1 MANDKSPDTTSSTIV
16 PPRMVRLDKSGTD
29 DIECSLHLL
38 PKPLMRE
45 FGHVFNDEYLKF
57 GSDNSGDEVMSDAAD
72 ADSSLRLLAIPT
84 NQRAREDL
92 VAVGDHIEQE
102 KDRLLNVF
110 ISFGQYICDQLRA
123 KGFWAD
129 YIDPCSGLPM
139 ISLNCNK
146 VYSEVDGMECLLN
159 YKAYNAGFCK
169 ILTHPKWGSAV
180 YPATIFAH
188 APTDIVRT
196 VIASLP
202 AGATA

>member
-1 MANDKSPDTTSSTIV
+1 MDRTSS
-16 PPRMVRLDKSGTD
+16 D
-29 DIECSLHLL
+29 DLECSLHYL
-38 PKPLMRE
+38 PKQLLRE

-57 GSDNSGDEVMSDAAD
+57 G
-72 ADSSLRLLAIPT
+72 DSSGGDSLPGAAGNSPLTLLAIPT

-92 VAVGDHIEQE
+92 VAIGEHIEQE

-110 ISFGQYICDQLRA
+110 LVFGKHICEQLRA
-123 KGFWAD
+123 RGFWAD

-159 YKAYNAGFCK
+159 YKSYNAGFCK

-188 APTDIVRT
+188 APADVVKGLIE
-196 VIASLP
+196 SLP
-202 AGATA
+202 LGASA

>member
-1 MANDKSPDTTSSTIV
+1 MDEST
-16 PPRMVRLDKSGTD
+16 TD
-29 DIECSLHLL
+29 DLECSLHIL
-38 PKPLMRE
+38 PKPLLRE

-57 GSDNSGDEVMSDAAD
+57 GSSAGGDVVMSDHDGGASAAGVNN
-72 ADSSLRLLAIPT
+72 SSLRLLAIPT

-92 VAVGDHIEQE
+92 VAVGDHIERE

-110 ISFGQYICDQLRA
+110 LDFGKYICEQLRA
-123 KGFWAD
+123 KGYWAD

-159 YKAYNAGFCK
+159 YRAHNAGFCK

-188 APTDIVRT
+188 APADVVRSLLE
-196 VIASLP
+196 SLP
-202 AGATA
+202 AAATT

>member
-1 MANDKSPDTTSSTIV
+1 MASNQPSFETTSSTLV
-16 PPRMVRLDKSGTD
+16 PPRLVRLDKSTD
-29 DIECSLHLL
+29 DDLECSLHLL

-57 GSDNSGDEVMSDAAD
+57 RDNSGDAAMSDAGN
-72 ADSSLRLLAIPT
+72 DSTLRLLAIPT

-110 ISFGQYICDQLRA
+110 MSFGKYICEQLRA

-139 ISLNCNK
+139 MSLNCNK

-188 APTDIVRT
+188 APADVVKSLIE
-196 VIASLP
+196 SLP
-202 AGATA
+202 AGATS

>member
-1 MANDKSPDTTSSTIV
+1 MANNQPSDATSSTLV
-16 PPRMVRLDKSGTD
+16 TPRLVRLEKSGND
-29 DIECSLHLL
+29 DLECSLHLL

-57 GSDNSGDEVMSDAAD
+57 GDSAGDAVMSDD
-72 ADSSLRLLAIPT
+72 VNDSSTLRLLAIPT

-110 ISFGQYICDQLRA
+110 IAFGKHFCEQLRA

-188 APTDIVRT
+188 APAEVVRSM
-196 VIASLP
+196 IESLP